1 MDQNFDK
8 TFNYVIPNIVSLSRK
23 FYLVAVTYHNS
34 VPFSPSPISQ
44 WVKMT
49 EHIEMGVGPL
59 RPIQRDKDEEKK

>member
-1 MDQNFDK
+1 MEQNFDK
-8 TFNYVIPNIVSLSRK
+8 TFNYAVTNIVSLSRK

-59 RPIQRDKDEEKK
+59 RPIQRDKAEEKK